1 MNWNSMVVGYAI
13 CNIESG
19 LMGLSDRTN
28 CRAWQYR
35 EELTRFLMVLMCST
49 ATISLAGMSLSFR
62 QSWTGVKMTQRPL
75 TRLPFAAPGWL
86 IGELDYIQWMS
97 IIVLFVRGK
106 GKVDG
111 VQTDDDEIRSDLETI
126 QPPLIDTKATI
137 SPEDVTNIS
146 SLPRGTCT
154 GTLIPGDNSTTP
166 ATTSSPA
173 TTTDQATSG
182 ESIWKYFVNLL
193 RYFFFIFNKWDENE
207 IWLDLEKC

>member
-1 MNWNSMVVGYAI
+1 
-13 CNIESG
+13 
-19 LMGLSDRTN
+19 
-28 CRAWQYR
+28 
-35 EELTRFLMVLMCST
+35 
-49 ATISLAGMSLSFR
+49 
-62 QSWTGVKMTQRPL
+62 
-75 TRLPFAAPGWL
+75 
-86 IGELDYIQWMS
+86 MS

-126 QPPLIDTKATI
+126 QPPPIDTKATI

-154 GTLIPGDNSTTP
+154 GTLIPGDNSTTT

-182 ESIWKYFVNLL
+182 ENIWDYFVNLL
-193 RYFFFIFNKWDENE
+193 RYFFFIFNK
-207 IWLDLEKC
+207 

>member
-1 MNWNSMVVGYAI
+1 
-13 CNIESG
+13 
-19 LMGLSDRTN
+19 
-28 CRAWQYR
+28 
-35 EELTRFLMVLMCST
+35 
-49 ATISLAGMSLSFR
+49 
-62 QSWTGVKMTQRPL
+62 
-75 TRLPFAAPGWL
+75 
-86 IGELDYIQWMS
+86 MS

-126 QPPLIDTKATI
+126 QPPPIDTKATI

-154 GTLIPGDNSTTP
+154 GTLISGDNSTTT

-182 ESIWKYFVNLL
+182 ENIWEYFVNLL
-193 RYFFFIFNKWDENE
+193 RYFFFIFNK
-207 IWLDLEKC
+207 